1 MDEPIADSKPYAT
14 FVFNHEGEQYV
25 MRQDYERL
33 RAENNHLWRA
43 ISDMKAMADSQPDMD
58 RIADALQRVC
68 NAQFAR
74 RMYDAGWMTADEAKM
89 FGVQPDENR
98 P

>member
-43 ISDMKAMADSQPDMD
+43 ISDIKAAAETAGLVFRNTDSGPNLV
-58 RIADALQRVC
+58 R
-68 NAQFAR
+68 
-74 RMYDAGWMTADEAKM
+74 Y
-89 FGVQPDENR
+89 
-98 P
+98 